1 MNPKLFDPPLVVIAV
16 VSENNKADT
25 TTILRRLSNKWSEDK
40 GKDTSRSVVFAH
52 MDANKWGKWLK
63 GMYGIKGAEDAK
75 VPPIVIAD
83 HTKLVYYD
91 LDADGAKLHSTS
103 IMSVLDKAISGTIK
117 FKNSENLLE
126 RFARSLNEGLIVAE
140 AYVRANPGT
149 VILFALCGFVLFVL
163 FVRRLLADTDEAVV
177 RNGKYEKP
185 ASGKRTD
192 RID

>member
-1 MNPKLFDPPLVVIAV
+1 MVTSVRILHPPQVILFTSFSNHLPTAVELDSDNFQQVMNPKLFDPPLVVIAV

-83 HTKLVYYD
+83 HTVSILVHVINI
-91 LDADGAKLHSTS
+91 LH
-103 IMSVLDKAISGTIK
+103 
-117 FKNSENLLE
+117 
-126 RFARSLNEGLIVAE
+126 
-140 AYVRANPGT
+140 
-149 VILFALCGFVLFVL
+149 
-163 FVRRLLADTDEAVV
+163 
-177 RNGKYEKP
+177 
-185 ASGKRTD
+185 
-192 RID
+192 

>member
-1 MNPKLFDPPLVVIAV
+1 
-16 VSENNKADT
+16 
-25 TTILRRLSNKWSEDK
+25 
-40 GKDTSRSVVFAH
+40 
-52 MDANKWGKWLK
+52 
-63 GMYGIKGAEDAK
+63 
-75 VPPIVIAD
+75 
-83 HTKLVYYD
+83 
-91 LDADGAKLHSTS
+91 
-103 IMSVLDKAISGTIK
+103 MSVLEKAISGTIK

-126 RFARSLNEGLIVAE
+126 RFARVRMSYNLSSPLLTFCLQSLNEGLIVAE